1 MAKEKKPVTKI
12 DPRKELS
19 PYLNH
24 ISDRQKKKNKKPKLS
39 TSLSKLR
46 YERRKSLSI
55 NLGIILGV
63 SFIAILCLGY
73 YVSPLANISAVQV
86 LGAEDLPSKQ
96 LVQNSGI
103 NASDKV
109 VTYTSHKQKLTKRL
123 SGKYPEIKQ
132 ISVSVKNLNQLVLNV
147 KEYEAIGFIKDGD
160 RYRKILSNGKIGSQ
174 SLAWSEI
181 NQDKPIF
188 IGYSHKVSLKDDLKL
203 FNSFPDEF
211 RNQVKLLSASTKRRT
226 QIILV
231 MKDGNVII
239 GNIDTLGNKIQY
251 YDIIKKKAGKNS
263 LIDFEIGAFSRP
275 LTSHE
280 KKAFG
285 IS

>member
-1 MAKEKKPVTKI
+1 MAKEKKTVTKI

-24 ISDRQKKKNKKPKLS
+24 ISDRQKKKSKKPKLS

-73 YVSPLANISAVQV
+73 YVSPLANISVVQV

-275 LTSHE
+275 LNSHE